1 MDGEPVWVTVSA
13 SWRESGILGGWC
25 LVSYHITDDQVR
37 VYLYNTRSGASFF
50 PATGLRYILVGLPPQ
65 AGGIVMLI
73 ITVQVNAPAGQ
84 AIGIKE
90 DLAMYLERW
99 GDARVVS
106 VEQRPQPQMEQM
118 TIGGKGYAERDM
130 SRMRR

>member
-1 MDGEPVWVTVSA
+1 
-13 SWRESGILGGWC
+13 
-25 LVSYHITDDQVR
+25 
-37 VYLYNTRSGASFF
+37 
-50 PATGLRYILVGLPPQ
+50 
-65 AGGIVMLI
+65 MLI
-73 ITVQVNAPAGQ
+73 VTVQVNAPAGQ

-118 TIGGKGYAERDM
+118 MIGGKSYAERDM
-130 SRMRR
+130 SRLRC